1 MWRDDDEGAGYA
13 VRTGVDGRLTGG
25 FNLYKRVHHEAPRF
39 PPSCGYNV
47 CYDNWDAI
55 ANSETIWQEY
65 HRGDLQEAREVADR
79 TRQAFGGD
87 LLL

>member
-1 MWRDDDEGAGYA
+1 MRRLRNRFVFGSAAAWRDDDEGAGYA
-13 VRTGVDGRLTGG
+13 VRIRAAGGGRVDGKLTGG

-55 ANSETIWQEY
+55 ANSETV
-65 HRGDLQEAREVADR
+65 ARYY
-79 TRQAFGGD
+79 
-87 LLL
+87 